1 MVEEKKEDLNYQF
14 VSLVFSLQ
22 QAAMAQLGKI
32 ANPATGKM
40 EKNLVQAKAT
50 IDILEML
57 KEKSKDNL
65 TETEQKIMLNT
76 LDNLYLNYA
85 DEVEKPATTE
95 ATEKPA
101 TTEATEKPA
110 TTEGTEK
117 KPATTEA
124 TEKETT
130 EGTEKSTEG
139 TEKEKP
145 ATTEGTE
152 KEKPAVAEA
161 QKETTE
167 GAEKPTEEKKPK
179 EEKKE

>member
-1 MVEEKKEDLNYQF
+1 MVEEKKKEDLNYQF

-40 EKNLVQAKAT
+40 EKNLIQAKAT
-50 IDILEML
+50 IDMLEML
-57 KEKSKDNL
+57 KEKSKGNL
-65 TETEQKIMLNT
+65 TDTEQKIMLNT

-101 TTEATEKPA
+101 TTE
-110 TTEGTEK
+110 
-117 KPATTEA
+117 
-124 TEKETT
+124 
-130 EGTEKSTEG
+130 G

-145 ATTEGTE
+145 AG
-152 KEKPAVAEA
+152 A
-161 QKETTE
+161 E
-167 GAEKPTEEKKPK
+167 GAEKPTEEKKLK

>member
-1 MVEEKKEDLNYQF
+1 MVEEKKKEELNYQF

-50 IDILEML
+50 IDMLEML
-57 KEKSKDNL
+57 KEKSKGNL

-85 DEVEKPATTE
+85 DEVATAETAKETAKPA
-95 ATEKPA
+95 
-101 TTEATEKPA
+101 
-110 TTEGTEK
+110 EGTEK

-124 TEKETT
+124 TEKPAEGTEKTT
-130 EGTEKSTEG
+130 EGTEKKT
-139 TEKEKP
+139 

-152 KEKPAVAEA
+152 KPA
-161 QKETTE
+161 
-167 GAEKPTEEKKPK
+167 KPTEKK
-179 EEKKE
+179 EEKKK

>member
-1 MVEEKKEDLNYQF
+1 MAEEKKKEDLNYQF

-50 IDILEML
+50 IDMLEML
-57 KEKSKDNL
+57 KEKSKGNL
-65 TETEQKIMLNT
+65 TDTEQKIMLNT

-95 ATEKPA
+95 ATEKP
-101 TTEATEKPA
+101 TEGTEKKPA

-117 KPATTEA
+117 KPATA
-124 TEKETT
+124 
-130 EGTEKSTEG
+130 EG
-139 TEKEKP
+139 
-145 ATTEGTE
+145 
-152 KEKPAVAEA
+152 
-161 QKETTE
+161 
-167 GAEKPTEEKKPK
+167 TEEKKPTP
-179 EEKKE
+179 EKKE